1 MKRFLVSLL
10 QLRGNNSYF
19 GILINSKKVSGP
31 DNKRYHIQAME
42 FCHVIAVIRV
52 QLFCAKSCFDCLIYA
67 FAENSL
73 SCGGQYLGSF
83 KQEKREL
90 LNNKLNNFAHSVI
103 FLGQRTNSWN
113 TWNKSNYSFT
123 CPTNLICAQARLNRG
138 FLYTR

>member
-19 GILINSKKVSGP
+19 GILINLKKVCGP

-67 FAENSL
+67 FAENRL

-83 KQEKREL
+83 KQEKREF
-90 LNNKLNNFAHSVI
+90 LNSKSNNFAHSVI
-103 FLGQRTNSWN
+103 FLGQRTN
-113 TWNKSNYSFT
+113 
-123 CPTNLICAQARLNRG
+123 L
-138 FLYTR
+138 